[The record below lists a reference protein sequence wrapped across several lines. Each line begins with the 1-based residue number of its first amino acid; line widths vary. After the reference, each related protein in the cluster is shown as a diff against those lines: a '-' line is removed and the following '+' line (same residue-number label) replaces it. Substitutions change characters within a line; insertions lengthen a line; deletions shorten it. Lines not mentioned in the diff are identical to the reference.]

1 MGIVLFRFTS
11 LTTQRKERLKRESN
25 SFFFFF
31 ASG

>member
-11 LTTQRKERLKRESN
+11 LTTRRKERLKRESN
-25 SFFFFF
+25 SFFFF